1 MLQTVFSNDYHGLLY
16 PVGNK
21 SRVMMVVTG
30 SDGGSK
36 WANEIAATF
45 VSNGIPCFAISYWKE
60 TGLPNNLSLIP
71 IEIIQSATTW
81 LKSKGYEKIGVYGV
95 SKGAEF
101 ALTAASLLPQI
112 EFVIAVSPPC
122 CVFEGIAKSK
132 YSKTSSW
139 TWNGTPMEYASFRRV
154 KVNILKN
161 IIMNREFGFSQQYN
175 EVLSTEKNEQ
185 NAIKVENI
193 NGPILLISAEKDAQ
207 WPSKKMSLLIAE
219 RLEKKQFSFSF
230 HHEIFHPASHILCP
244 VKTIRRF
251 VYRMERKNPSECDA
265 ARKQALQFSLN
276 WLASL

>member
-1 MLQTVFSNDYHGLLY
+1 MQTVYENDYHGVLY
-16 PVGNK
+16 PATIK
-21 SRVMMVVTG
+21 SRVMIVITG

-36 WANEIAATF
+36 WANEIAATYAA
-45 VSNGIPCFAISYWKE
+45 NGMPCFALSYWKKA
-60 TGLPNNLSLIP
+60 GLPNNLSLIP
-71 IEIIQSATTW
+71 IELIQSAAAW
-81 LKSKGYEKIGVYGV
+81 LNAQGYEQIGIYGV

-139 TWNGTPMEYASFRRV
+139 TWNGTPLEYASFRCV

-161 IIMNREFGFSQQYN
+161 IFLNHEFGFSQQYSQ
-175 EVLSTEKNEQ
+175 VLSMEKNEQ

-193 NGPILLISAEKDAQ
+193 DGPILLMSAENDAQ
-207 WPSKKMSLLIAE
+207 WPSKKMSLMIAE
-219 RLEKKQFSFSF
+219 RLEEKRFPFLF

-244 VKTIRRF
+244 VKTMLRF
-251 VYRMERKNPSECDA
+251 AYSVERKKPSDCNA
-265 ARKQALQFSLN
+265 ARKQALQYSLN
-276 WLASL
+276 WLARL